1 MSSIIS
7 IENISKKYKHQF
19 ALKDVNIQVEKKD
32 IYGLIGKNGA
42 GKSTLLK
49 ILVGMISPTNGKI
62 SIQGSEIYFGTLTKK
77 YGFFHRP

>member
-7 IENISKKYKHQF
+7 IENISKKYKKQF
-19 ALKDVNIQVEKKD
+19 ALKDVNIEIEKKD

-49 ILVGMISPTNGKI
+49 SLVGMISPTNGKI
-62 SIQGSEIYFGTLTKK
+62 SVQ
-77 YGFFHRP
+77 HRLFYRS